1 MRSGAK
7 IMCRISAGRRSNC
20 DGSAAVSSS
29 LAGVGIVEVLWPR
42 SKNVAML
49 QGSEDKSMVLEAT
62 AVGY

>member
-29 LAGVGIVEVLWPR
+29 LAGVGIVEVGTLAAVQECGY
-42 SKNVAML
+42 VAR
-49 QGSEDKSMVLEAT
+49 Q
-62 AVGY
+62 